1 MQKLLE
7 SYGILIQENIK
18 DTNVEINE
26 NTITIRNSK
35 ISEIDLNILKQE
47 KINKITIVNCE
58 IDCIYFANDNNI
70 ELFFSDCV
78 FKNQIIA
85 RGFNF
90 HRKVSF
96 IQCIFEKKV
105 SFSST
110 IFSNQF
116 DFCLTKFEDEV
127 RFIKTK
133 FLAEYTNHE
142 NIENNF
148 REAVFKDKAYFDSA
162 EFKTRVDFNVTR
174 FEGETRFTETKFLA
188 EYTNQENIE
197 NNFRE
202 VVFKGKTSFTRAEF
216 KARVDFNVTRFEGEA
231 RFTETK
237 FLAEYTNHENIE
249 NNFREAVFKDK
260 AYFNSAEFK
269 TRVNFNVTRFE
280 GEARFLET
288 KFLAEYTNHE
298 NIENNFREAVFKD
311 KAYFDSAEFKTRVN
325 FGIARFEGEARFIQT
340 KFLAEYT
347 NQENIENNFREVVF
361 KGKTSFTRAEFKA
374 RVDFNVT
381 RFEGEARFINTSF
394 FKNTIIF
401 SEVEF
406 NNVKFISNK
415 ERDET
420 ITNNTTKQTYHFQ
433 DITFKGIVNFENI
446 HIKDL
451 NFKNVIFN
459 NIVVFDNATL
469 DNKPKF
475 INCTFSNQFNIEHD
489 YIQYNHEELEEEIEK
504 NHYDEFLNLR
514 DLFRKLKSNRI
525 AHHNLIDASE
535 LRAQELYTRELELT
549 HKENKNLKDAI
560 EQWQLFFYRK
570 LCDHH
575 TDLVLNVKWLI
586 ITIGMFACML
596 FMIKLYKHGL
606 CILNAFNFYGLYLS
620 ALGSFILSAL
630 ALFRCIDTIKAFVS
644 INAIIIFWV
653 ICYKPKLIFGIANLI
668 GDNSYNAF
676 ENLLITLYTLIVGL
690 IIFSLQKTARKN
702 TIIPN

>member
-1 MQKLLE
+1 MQKDPK
-7 SYGILIQENIK
+7 SYGILVQENIK
-18 DTNVEINE
+18 DINVKINE
-26 NTITIRNSK
+26 NTITIHNSN
-35 ISEIDLNILKQE
+35 ISEIDLNILGQKQ
-47 KINKITIVNCE
+47 INKITIVNCE
-58 IDCIYFANDNNI
+58 IDCIYFTNDNNI
-70 ELFFSDCV
+70 ELFFLGCV

-85 RGFNF
+85 RGFSF

-105 SFSST
+105 DFSGT
-110 IFSNQF
+110 IFNNQV
-116 DFCLTKFEDEV
+116 DFGLTKFESEA
-127 RFIKTK
+127 RFIETK
-133 FLAEYTNHE
+133 FLAEHTSQE

-148 REAVFKDKAYFDSA
+148 REAVFKGKTSFDRA
-162 EFKTRVDFNVTR
+162 EFKARVNFGIAR
-174 FEGETRFTETKFLA
+174 FEGEARFIETKFLA

-197 NNFRE
+197 NNFIE
-202 VVFKGKTSFTRAEF
+202 AVFKGKTSFARAEF
-216 KARVDFNVTRFEGEA
+216 KARVDFNM
-231 RFTETK
+231 
-237 FLAEYTNHENIE
+237 
-249 NNFREAVFKDK
+249 
-260 AYFNSAEFK
+260 
-269 TRVNFNVTRFE
+269 
-280 GEARFLET
+280 
-288 KFLAEYTNHE
+288 
-298 NIENNFREAVFKD
+298 
-311 KAYFDSAEFKTRVN
+311 
-325 FGIARFEGEARFIQT
+325 ARFEGEARFIET
-340 KFLAEYT
+340 KFLAEHT
-347 NQENIENNFREVVF
+347 SQENIENNFIEAVF
-361 KGKTSFTRAEFKA
+361 KDKTSFDKAEFKA
-374 RVDFNVT
+374 RVDFSIAY
-381 RFEGEARFINTSF
+381 FEGKASFINTSF

-406 NNVKFISNK
+406 NNVKFISSKKRN
-415 ERDET
+415 T
-420 ITNNTTKQTYHFQ
+420 TNTNDTTKQIYHFQ

-446 HIKDL
+446 HIEYL

-489 YIQYNHEELEEEIEK
+489 CIQYNHEELEEEIEK

-525 AHHNLIDASE
+525 THHNLIDASE
-535 LRAQELYTRELELT
+535 LRAQELYARELELT
-549 HKENKNLKDAI
+549 HKENKNLKDTI
-560 EQWQLFFYRK
+560 EQYQLFFYRK

-575 TDLVLNVKWLI
+575 TDLVLNAKWLI
-586 ITIGMFACML
+586 ITIGMFVYML

-606 CILNAFNFYGLYLS
+606 CILNAFNFYGLYFS

-630 ALFRCIDTIKAFVS
+630 ALFRCIDTMKAFVS

>member
-26 NTITIRNSK
+26 NTITIHNSK
-35 ISEIDLNILKQE
+35 ISEIDLNILEQKQ
-47 KINKITIVNCE
+47 INKITITNCE

-90 HRKVSF
+90 YRKVSF
-96 IQCIFEKKV
+96 IQCVFEKKID
-105 SFSST
+105 FSGI
-110 IFSNQF
+110 IFGSQVNF
-116 DFCLTKFEDEV
+116 YLTKFESEA
-127 RFIKTK
+127 RFIQ
-133 FLAEYTNHE
+133 
-142 NIENNF
+142 
-148 REAVFKDKAYFDSA
+148 
-162 EFKTRVDFNVTR
+162 
-174 FEGETRFTETKFLA
+174 TKFLA

-197 NNFRE
+197 NNFME

-216 KARVDFNVTRFEGEA
+216 KARVD
-231 RFTETK
+231 
-237 FLAEYTNHENIE
+237 
-249 NNFREAVFKDK
+249 
-260 AYFNSAEFK
+260 
-269 TRVNFNVTRFE
+269 
-280 GEARFLET
+280 
-288 KFLAEYTNHE
+288 
-298 NIENNFREAVFKD
+298 
-311 KAYFDSAEFKTRVN
+311 

-347 NQENIENNFREVVF
+347 NQENIENNFREAVFKGKTSFDSAEFKARVDFSIALFEGEARFTETKFLAEYTNQENIENNFMEVVF

-374 RVDFNVT
+374 RVDFGIARFEGEARFIQTKFLAEYTNQENIENNFREAVFKGKT
-381 RFEGEARFINTSF
+381 SFDSAEFKARVDFSIALFEGEARFINTSF

-406 NNVKFISNK
+406 NNIKFISDK
-415 ERDET
+415 ERDKT
-420 ITNNTTKQTYHFQ
+420 ITNNTTKQIYHFQ
-433 DITFKGIVNFENI
+433 DITFKGITNFGNI
-446 HIKDL
+446 HIEYL

-475 INCTFSNQFNIEHD
+475 INCTFSNQFNIVHN
-489 YIQYNHEELEEEIEK
+489 YIQYNHEEIEIEK
-504 NHYDEFLNLR
+504 EIEKEKNNYDEFLNIR
-514 DLFRKLKSNRI
+514 NLFRKLKSNRI

-535 LRAQELYTRELELT
+535 LRAQELYARELELKY
-549 HKENKNLKDAI
+549 KENKNLKDTI

-575 TDLVLNVKWLI
+575 TDLVLNIKWLI
-586 ITIGMFACML
+586 ISIGMFACML
-596 FMIKLYKHGL
+596 FMVKLYKYGL
-606 CILNAFNFYGLYLS
+606 SILNIFNFYGLYLS
-620 ALGSFILSAL
+620 ALGSFILSTL
-630 ALFRCIDTIKAFVS
+630 ALFRCIDKMKAFVS

-676 ENLLITLYTLIVGL
+676 ENLLITLYTLIAGL